1 MLRHATRFPDELFTA
16 APGTMNALRAGIA
29 REQGR

>member
-1 MLRHATRFPDELFTA
+1 MLNYARRFPDELFIA
-16 APGTMNALRAGIA
+16 SPDTMNALRNGIA